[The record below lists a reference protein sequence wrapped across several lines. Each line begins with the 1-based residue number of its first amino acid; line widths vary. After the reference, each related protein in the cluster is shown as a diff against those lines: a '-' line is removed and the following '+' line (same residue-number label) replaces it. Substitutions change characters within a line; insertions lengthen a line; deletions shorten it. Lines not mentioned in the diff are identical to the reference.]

1 MKHFVIFT
9 VCIVLIAGY
18 AFAQKMDDGVNNP
31 FIGGIKRMIAGKSS
45 GADSVTVKSGSAG
58 HLLGGQVMI
67 AVSHIVKNAEKGN
80 GAAFAVVLPHKTFT
94 ARVVAG
100 RRFTVQVNQESY
112 FLDFVSV
119 SDSAAT
125 FRIQKG
131 NHNDDES

>member
-1 MKHFVIFT
+1 MKTKTIVI
-9 VCIVLIAGY
+9 IAILAIAGY

-31 FIGGIKRMIAGKSS
+31 FIGGIKKLIAGKS
-45 GADSVTVKSGSAG
+45 GADSVTVKAGSAG
-58 HLLGGQVMI
+58 HLLGGHVMV

-100 RRFTVQVNQESY
+100 RRFTIQVNQESY

-125 FRIQKG
+125 FRIMKG
-131 NHNDDES
+131 NRNENDES

>member
-1 MKHFVIFT
+1 MKIKTIVIIA
-9 VCIVLIAGY
+9 VLLIAGY

-31 FIGGIKRMIAGKSS
+31 LIGGIKKLIAGKA
-45 GADSVTVKSGSAG
+45 GNDTVTVKSGSAG

-67 AVSHIVKNAEKGN
+67 AVSTIVKNAEKGN

-112 FLDFVSV
+112 YLDFVSV
-119 SDSAAT
+119 SDSSAT

-131 NHNDDES
+131 NRNENDES

>member
-1 MKHFVIFT
+1 MKTKTIVI
-9 VCIVLIAGY
+9 IAILAIAGY

-31 FIGGIKRMIAGKSS
+31 FIGGIKKLIAKS
-45 GADSVTVKSGSAG
+45 GAADSVTVKAGSAG

-67 AVSHIVKNAEKGN
+67 AVQSIVKNAEKGN
-80 GAAFAVVLPHKTFT
+80 GAAFAVILPHKTFT

-112 FLDFVSV
+112 YLDFVSV

-125 FRIQKG
+125 FKIQKG
-131 NHNDDES
+131 NRNENDES

>member
-1 MKHFVIFT
+1 MKLKTKTIVIIA
-9 VCIVLIAGY
+9 VLLIAGY

-31 FIGGIKRMIAGKSS
+31 IIGGIKKLIAGKA
-45 GADSVTVKSGSAG
+45 GADSVTVKAGSAG

-112 FLDFVSV
+112 YLDFVSV
-119 SDSAAT
+119 SDSSAT
-125 FRIQKG
+125 FKIQKG
-131 NHNDDES
+131 ASDEQL